1 MIFFVYLFQNV
12 EQKYLRGKV
21 SLNEATQTMDTN
33 PIKTAIT
40 VCSELIRKQV
50 KNEILRIVFKMCGRN
65 SFKKKDSTAFIF
77 GVQNPFINN
86 LNSKL

>member
-1 MIFFVYLFQNV
+1 MSFFEYYFQEV
-12 EQKYLRGKV
+12 EQKYLPGKV

-50 KNEILRIVFKMCGRN
+50 KNEILHLELKMYGGLL
-65 SFKKKDSTAFIF
+65 KKILRPLILGFRTLSSIILI
-77 GVQNPFINN
+77 QNY
-86 LNSKL
+86 

>member
-1 MIFFVYLFQNV
+1 MFVYYFQDV
-12 EQKYLRGKV
+12 EQRYLRGKV

-50 KNEILRIVFKMCGRN
+50 IGTVTQGYK
-65 SFKKKDSTAFIF
+65 
-77 GVQNPFINN
+77 
-86 LNSKL
+86 

>member
-1 MIFFVYLFQNV
+1 MSFFEYYFQDV
-12 EQKYLRGKV
+12 EQRYLRGKV

-50 KNEILRIVFKMCGRN
+50 KNEILHLELKMYGGLL
-65 SFKKKDSTAFIF
+65 KKIQWPLFLGFRTLSSI
-77 GVQNPFINN
+77 I
-86 LNSKL
+86 

>member
-1 MIFFVYLFQNV
+1 MSFFEYYFQDV
-12 EQKYLRGKV
+12 EQRYLRGKV

-50 KNEILRIVFKMCGRN
+50 KNEILHLELKMYGGL
-65 SFKKKDSTAFIF
+65 SKKTQWPLFLGGSE
-77 GVQNPFINN
+77 PFHQ
-86 LNSKL
+86 